1 MRALDAPGPRHEAA
15 QAIGVSRSRLYELLA
30 TGEIPGRK
38 LGKATVILRDDLE
51 RYIAGLP
58 EWEAAS

>member
-1 MRALDAPGPRHEAA
+1 M
-15 QAIGVSRSRLYELLA
+15 SRSRLYELLA